1 MEEIKRYMLIENNI
15 VTAFYSTDVN
25 ENIPKQAIEI
35 TEELHDGLLKLG
47 QAKLKKSK
55 ETDFTIEDFEENII
69 EPTETEIQARKVQEA
84 KKYLQDTDYVV
95 IKMSEYSA
103 TGQALDNDY
112 AEVLAEREEAR
123 KLIRESEAK
132 LDE

>member
-95 IKMSEYSA
+95 IKMNEYSA